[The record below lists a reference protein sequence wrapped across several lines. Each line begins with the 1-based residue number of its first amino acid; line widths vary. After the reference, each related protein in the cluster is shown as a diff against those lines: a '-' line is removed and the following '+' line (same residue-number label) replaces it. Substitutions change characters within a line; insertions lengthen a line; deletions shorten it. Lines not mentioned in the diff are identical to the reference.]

1 MSRGSNETV
10 KRNMLRKRKRERRTR
25 EKLLSSNSCG
35 FVKNIF
41 VLTESLLGAFNR
53 TSPERSNISGEFRGS
68 PQPMRDGLGVSRT
81 DNAIIVNNMNRKM
94 IRKGQAGRIT
104 WPQVGGMVGDR
115 NGGDHNWIAEERKR
129 EKEAVYP
136 RGPRMGRRGVGGD
149 MKKSVTFVRGIEN
162 LQVNLQT
169 SPGLEEGDRGETGGG
184 RRRVDGIFNKIEVT
198 TNKGVKKVGK
208 SEKNLQKLGV
218 EGVVPGLESNI

>member
-1 MSRGSNETV
+1 M
-10 KRNMLRKRKRERRTR
+10 
-25 EKLLSSNSCG
+25 
-35 FVKNIF
+35 
-41 VLTESLLGAFNR
+41 
-53 TSPERSNISGEFRGS
+53 
-68 PQPMRDGLGVSRT
+68 
-81 DNAIIVNNMNRKM
+81 
-94 IRKGQAGRIT
+94 
-104 WPQVGGMVGDR
+104 GDR

-218 EGVVPGLESNI
+218 EGVVSGLEANIQDPEGWTGTGPWKILPELSMACTKAREGII